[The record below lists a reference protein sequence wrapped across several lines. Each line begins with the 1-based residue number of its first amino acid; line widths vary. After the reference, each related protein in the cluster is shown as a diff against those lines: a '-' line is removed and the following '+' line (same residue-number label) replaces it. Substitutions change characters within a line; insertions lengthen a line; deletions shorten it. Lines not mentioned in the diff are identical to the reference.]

1 MRAVYRLLAAV
12 IVLGGSSSASDRSVT
27 YTVQALS
34 GLVGDTPRFDRVY
47 CHDVFGFSGEPTAF
61 SLICAPNIP
70 PTNSKDKLEDHNLL
84 SAAGIKI
91 AATRANA
98 GISVTLDLS
107 SIKIPRSMYDGS
119 EDELIAISLECI
131 RMTAALC
138 KIDEYSLT
146 IKSTDKLQ
154 EVANEYRTKFLKHDR
169 TKPFVIHPAEE
180 PSK

>member
-1 MRAVYRLLAAV
+1 MHALYRVLAA
-12 IVLGGSSSASDRSVT
+12 IILLGGSSIASERSVT

-34 GLVGDTPRFDRVY
+34 GLAGDTPRFDRVY
-47 CHDVFGFSGEPTAF
+47 CHDEFGFSGEPTAF

-91 AATRANA
+91 AASRGDT
-98 GISVTLDLS
+98 GVSVTLDLS
-107 SIKIPRSMYDGS
+107 TIKIPRSLYDVP
-119 EDELIAISLECI
+119 EDELIAIALECI
-131 RMTAALC
+131 RMTASLC
-138 KIDEYSLT
+138 KIEEYSLT

-154 EVANEYRTKFLKHDR
+154 DAANDYRAKFLKHDR
-169 TKPFVIHPAEE
+169 TKPFVIHPADQ